1 MINNNIINQN
11 QIFNNNN
18 IQNMNLNNGPMPM
31 KSMNVNHQYVNNEE
45 KDDDL
50 YINEP
55 EDIYPYIKESKKEII
70 LVTSDDKRKRI
81 LIPESLR
88 KNELYYTSTKFRCH
102 EFSEIKLYHN
112 TVFLHNDDTSIECI
126 SNGDIIK
133 INEYLD
139 IDSSFYKTLLLKY
152 KNSKMI
158 NIGLLSQT
166 GFKVFRYFPVD
177 ITVMDMIKAFSTEI
191 GVPFKY
197 LNLFVF
203 SYNGKTLNINSKE
216 LIKDCFRNME
226 KIIFSKMH
234 SLIGGD
240 PFIDLKIGKVIEFN
254 IKFKNSKGNFKYS
267 VGTLAQIKEFY
278 NGLKR
283 FLLLAIINK
292 KLDKV
297 ILNPGN
303 IEINKDDERTFS
315 AIGIREDFECILNF
329 IN

>member
-1 MINNNIINQN
+1 MNNQNMNMNNNIFQNQMINNNIINQN
-11 QIFNNNN
+11 QIFNNNK

-55 EDIYPYIKESKKEII
+55 EDIYPYIKEPKKEII
-70 LVTSDDKRKRI
+70 LVRSDDKRKRI

-158 NIGLLSQT
+158 NIQLSSQS
-166 GFKVFRYFPVD
+166 GFKVFRCFPVD
-177 ITVMDMIKAFSTEI
+177 ITVMDMIKVFLTEI

-197 LNLFVF
+197 LNQFFFLN
-203 SYNGKTLNINSKE
+203 NGKRLNVNSKE
-216 LIKDCFRNME
+216 LIKDCFGEMANLTYF
-226 KIIFSKMH
+226 KIH
-234 SLIGGD
+234 
-240 PFIDLKIGKVIEFN
+240 
-254 IKFKNSKGNFKYS
+254 
-267 VGTLAQIKEFY
+267 
-278 NGLKR
+278 
-283 FLLLAIINK
+283 
-292 KLDKV
+292 
-297 ILNPGN
+297 
-303 IEINKDDERTFS
+303 
-315 AIGIREDFECILNF
+315 
-329 IN
+329 